1 MLETPA
7 IRDTYDK
14 YISLLSGFMTAPD
27 GVSDDSKLRYTTKFF
42 WSDSLTKMDIITS
55 ENWYKSIIT
64 KMFFNYF
71 RDVQDAQFEICCM
84 TMNVAM
90 WYTKHA
96 AYVAGKSST

>member
-1 MLETPA
+1 MPVRIHRKTKIYSLSFFSQLRQLRIELLQSLCNPMLETPA

-55 ENWYKSIIT
+55 EN
-64 KMFFNYF
+64 
-71 RDVQDAQFEICCM
+71 
-84 TMNVAM
+84 
-90 WYTKHA
+90 
-96 AYVAGKSST
+96 